1 MQAHRRGGLVLVAA
15 LMLTTASP
23 SIGAAQ
29 SYGIYGTERYFTVE
43 SEVGERRGRPV
54 VSGYVTSQFGFGVRN
69 VRLRVEA
76 LDAANAVVSTQ
87 IGYASGQVLPG
98 GRVYF
103 EVPVAEKAPKYRV
116 TVLSFDVFQGRC

>member
-1 MQAHRRGGLVLVAA
+1 MKTGRRGAAVFAAA

-29 SYGIYGTERYFTVE
+29 SYGIYGSEHYFTVE

-54 VSGYVTSQFGFGVRN
+54 VSGYVTSQFGFGVRD
-69 VRLRVEA
+69 VRLRIEA

-87 IGYASGQVLPG
+87 IGYVSGQLLSG
-98 GRVYF
+98 GRAYF
-103 EVPVAEKAPKYRV
+103 EVPVTERAPKYRV
-116 TVLSFDVFQGRC
+116 TILSYDIFQGRC

>member
-54 VSGYVTSQFGFGVRN
+54 VSGYVTSQFGFGVRD